1 MLRFLKSW
9 GFFSHH
15 FLSQFL
21 CPVWVSTPTPSR
33 RTGGCRSRRCF
44 AAEPVPGSG
53 ASATRRAQPD
63 RAAVRHAPPAQ
74 PPAHVVRELP
84 RRRVAVVA
92 GRPSQR
98 AQDAVVAGRPAPVY
112 CISREKS
119 SALTGNPFFRNQ
131 PY

>member
-1 MLRFLKSW
+1 MASW
-9 GFFSHH
+9 
-15 FLSQFL
+15 
-21 CPVWVSTPTPSR
+21 
-33 RTGGCRSRRCF
+33 RTRGYRSRRCF
-44 AAEPVPGSG
+44 AVDPVRGSG

-63 RAAVRHAPPAQ
+63 RVAVRCAPSAQ
-74 PPAHVVRELP
+74 LPAHVVRELP

-112 CISREKS
+112 CIAREKS
-119 SALTGNPFFRNQ
+119 SALTDNPFSRNQ